1 MKIVAYTQYGV
12 FESFERDYDEK
23 LFKYMEKQLEQLDE
37 CKTFFFELKDNSM
50 IYFSKESLSNTI
62 FVLKK

>member
-12 FESFERDYDEK
+12 FESFEREYDEK
-23 LFKYMEKQLEQLDE
+23 IFKYMENQLEHLDE
-37 CKTFFFELKDNSM
+37 CKTFFFELKDNSI
-50 IYFSKESLSNTI
+50 IYFSKKSLSNTI